1 MDKRVVLENMK
12 VVELKEICRESNILG
27 ISGKKKKDLIDLM
40 IDCDLKKLHIP
51 EVPPLEIIEEE
62 EEENFL
68 EKSLDKNDE
77 IILHIPIEVV
87 NKSERWKS
95 FYTAAFDLI

>member
-62 EEENFL
+62 EEE
-68 EKSLDKNDE
+68 EEEE

-95 FYTAAFDLI
+95 FYEKGKKILAK